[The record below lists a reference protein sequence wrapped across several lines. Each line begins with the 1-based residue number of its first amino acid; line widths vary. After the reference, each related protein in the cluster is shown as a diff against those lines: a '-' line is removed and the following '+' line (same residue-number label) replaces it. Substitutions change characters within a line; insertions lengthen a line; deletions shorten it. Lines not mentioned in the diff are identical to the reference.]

1 MQGNGIYGGVALLGA
16 SAVASWVF
24 SCEVLFV
31 LGVVLTL
38 VMSSV
43 TMLIL
48 GSLVITEKVMLA
60 REREKAEWTVSPKTS
75 LTGRQ

>member
-1 MQGNGIYGGVALLGA
+1 MQSNGIYGGIALLGV
-16 SAVASWVF
+16 SAAASWIF

-38 VMSSV
+38 AMSSI

-48 GSLVITEKVMLA
+48 GSLIITEKVMLA
-60 REREKAEWTVSPKTS
+60 REREKAEWSVSPKTS
-75 LTGRQ
+75 MTGRQ